1 MTIEEKVTE
10 VINDYVSSNG
20 TSSTMEKER
29 LYSLVSEGIFQDDM
43 ILGFNLIISLKDVFL
58 FENAYA
64 HFIEQADKNAESK
77 KAQGSEVPYGFK
89 EKPEC

>member
-58 FENAYA
+58 LSNS
-64 HFIEQADKNAESK
+64 I
-77 KAQGSEVPYGFK
+77 
-89 EKPEC
+89 